1 MRTHAALK
9 LMAVAATLALALSP
23 GVVLASGFQLVEQ
36 NGSGLGNAFSGQAAG
51 VKDASAIYFNPAALT
66 GLEGG
71 NLVLSVEPIIPSQT
85 FSDGGST
92 SPSLPPLPGLPP
104 LGITLGGTGG
114 DAGGVTPVP
123 NGYFSYQV
131 AESWWLG
138 VGVNIPFGLTTEWES
153 DWLGR
158 FHGIKSSIHAIN
170 VNPTVAVK
178 LGALSLGA
186 GVNWQQ
192 FDAELTQ
199 STAYGGYS
207 FLGAYSAGSE
217 VGGPALGAAAAAA
230 IAAQLPGGLAT
241 EGLTTLDGDST
252 AWGWNAGALL
262 EVGEGVKLAAS
273 YRSAIKHDLEGT
285 IAFGGSPSFREG
297 ADPIGAI
304 GAGLNAAFAGGPITA
319 EVELP
324 QTFSA
329 ALAWEGES
337 VEVLADWTWT
347 GWSSIPSL
355 DVVDPAG
362 DDVTSLVLRFED
374 TWRAGLGLNFRLNE
388 AWKLRLGTAYDK
400 SPVQD
405 QFRTPRLPDSD
416 RVWAAGGFEWKL
428 NEKNRLDLGYAY
440 LFIDDAS
447 SNLVAGSSQNPVDPD
462 YVDRLLK
469 GNLVGTYSS
478 NVQIL
483 SLQYTLAF

>member
-1 MRTHAALK
+1 MRTHAALRWI
-9 LMAVAATLALALSP
+9 AVAATLALALSP
-23 GVVLASGFQLVEQ
+23 NVVLASGFQLVEQ

-85 FSDGGST
+85 FNDGGSAP
-92 SPSLPPLPGLPP
+92 PSLPPGLFP
-104 LGITLGGTGG
+104 LGIPLGGTGG
-114 DAGGVTPVP
+114 DAGGLTPVP

-131 AESWWLG
+131 AENWWLG

-153 DWLGR
+153 DWMGR
-158 FHGIKSSIHAIN
+158 FHGVRSSIHAIN

-178 LGALSLGA
+178 LGALSLGG

-199 STAYGGYS
+199 NTAYGGAA
-207 FLGAYSAGSE
+207 FGAAFAAG
-217 VGGPALGAAAAAA
+217 GAAAAGG
-230 IAAQLPGGLAT
+230 ILAQLGGPGGLAM
-241 EGLTTLDGDST
+241 EGLTSLDGDST

-262 EVGEGVKLAAS
+262 EVGEGGRLAVS
-273 YRSAIKHDLEGT
+273 YRSAIKHTLEGT
-285 IAFGGSPSFREG
+285 ITFDG
-297 ADPIGAI
+297 APTFIEQGPIGPIGA
-304 GAGLNAAFAGGPITA
+304 ALNGAFATGPITA
-319 EVELP
+319 DVELP
-324 QTFSA
+324 DTLSVA
-329 ALAWEGES
+329 AAFEGET

-355 DVVDPAG
+355 DVVRTSG
-362 DDVTSLVLRFED
+362 EDVTSLVLQFED
-374 TWRAGLGLNFRLNE
+374 TWRAGLGVNVKLNE

-400 SPVQD
+400 TPVQD
-405 QFRTPRLPDSD
+405 AFRTPRLPDND
-416 RVWAAGGFEWKL
+416 RIWAAGGFEWRL
-428 NEKNRLDLGYAY
+428 NEKNRFDFGYAY
-440 LFIDDAS
+440 LFIDDAPS
-447 SNLVAGSSQNPVDPD
+447 ELVATNAEE
-462 YVDRLLK
+462 LLK
-469 GNLVGTYSS
+469 GSLVGTYSS